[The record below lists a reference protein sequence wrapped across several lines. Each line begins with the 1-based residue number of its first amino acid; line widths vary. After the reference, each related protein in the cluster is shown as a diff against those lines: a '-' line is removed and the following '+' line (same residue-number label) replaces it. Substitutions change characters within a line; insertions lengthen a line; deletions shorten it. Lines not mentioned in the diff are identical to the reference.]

1 MFDFQVCVES
11 CPDKYFYYYELI
23 YDSSLESIML
33 CKDSVGSTP
42 LTSVIGSTTNP
53 VSSLICLYMYM
64 HLICISCFLWL
75 PHLHIVFLYFTSF
88 AYLFLV
94 FDFICIFIACILPH
108 LHICFL
114 YFTSIL
120 HLFLV
125 FYLICILISC
135 IFTHLRIWSLYFT
148 PFAYLIIVFYLICIF
163 VSCTLGYLEWHN
175 YFSSHNYDIC

>member
-64 HLICISCFLWL
+64 HLICI
-75 PHLHIVFLYFTSF
+75 
-88 AYLFLV
+88 LFS
-94 FDFICIFIACILPH
+94 CILPH

-114 YFTSIL
+114 YLTL
-120 HLFLV
+120 
-125 FYLICILISC
+125 
-135 IFTHLRIWSLYFT
+135 
-148 PFAYLIIVFYLICIF
+148 FAYLLIAYCLICIF
-163 VSCTLGYLEWHN
+163 VSCILPRFYI
-175 YFSSHNYDIC
+175 YFLYFTSFVY